1 MKEKIKQF
9 LHNPKS
15 HYLSENFKQG
25 YIIKGFDFDSHGYE
39 NGTGCGYGFAAVEG
53 LGIHGHG
60 DGGGHGAGYC
70 INGRGGNM
78 ERRYGG
84 IKYIQLKED

>member
-9 LHNPKS
+9 LNNPKS
-15 HYLSENFKQG
+15 HYFGGGCITEYLKNGFNIDNDG
-25 YIIKGFDFDSHGYE
+25 YKD
-39 NGTGCGYGFAAVEG
+39 GTGHGCGFVSVEGYGMS
-53 LGIHGHG
+53 G

>member
-1 MKEKIKQF
+1 MTEKIKQF
-9 LHNPKS
+9 LNNPKS
-15 HYLSENFKQG
+15 YYLGSDRNSAL
-25 YIIKGFDFDSHGYE
+25 IKGFDFDSQGYA
-39 NGTGCGYGFAAVEG
+39 NGSGCGYGFAAVEG

>member
-15 HYLSENFKQG
+15 HYCESG
-25 YIIKGFDFDSHGYE
+25 HKGFDFDSRGYA
-39 NGTGCGYGFAAVEG
+39 NGSGRGCGFTAVEG
-53 LGIHGHG
+53 CVMNG
-60 DGGGHGAGYC
+60 DGYGDGEGYAAGYC

>member
-9 LHNPKS
+9 LNNPKP
-15 HYLSENFKQG
+15 HCLSENFKQG

-39 NGTGCGYGFAAVEG
+39 NGTGYGYGFTAVEG
-53 LGIHGHG
+53 CGMDGYG
-60 DGGGHGAGYC
+60 DGGGYATGYC
-70 INGRGGNM
+70 INGCGGNL